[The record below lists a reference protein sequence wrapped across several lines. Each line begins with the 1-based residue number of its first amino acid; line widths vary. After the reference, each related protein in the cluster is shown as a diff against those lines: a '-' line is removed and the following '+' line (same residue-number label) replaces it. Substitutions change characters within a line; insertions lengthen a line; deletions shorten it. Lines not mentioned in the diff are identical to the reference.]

1 MLKWNGGGNSATLN
15 MKNYLILKDTMAAGL
30 KVYVGDIVELNEDI
44 GNQLVGYHKA
54 EETTLKPKAK
64 STKVDRSVGLESSDA
79 PAPKKRAKK

>member
-1 MLKWNGGGNSATLN
+1 MLKWNRGGNTPTLN

-54 EETTLKPKAK
+54 EETTSKPKTK

-79 PAPKKRAKK
+79 PAPKTRAKK